1 MTNMLKKVFNWS
13 EVHLSEVTS
22 YKIHNLEAKFWLTCE
37 LKYMFLTVTVLTFD
51 FRPELPSSVDCTW
64 EDRFYP
70 KAWGHPLLRDAIV
83 NMYNDQYGSKIEPD
97 NVMVFAGG
105 RCAIFTVL
113 LFLKKNVQVRIGN
126 AEWPAYLDIMTQ
138 AGIDWKTVQLDH
150 SNNFHPPNS
159 AYFDREGLNAKTR
172 VFPVISNPGNPT
184 GTHIYS
190 KFYGNCL
197 KLLQYHAILGLF

>member
-1 MTNMLKKVFNWS
+1 M
-13 EVHLSEVTS
+13 
-22 YKIHNLEAKFWLTCE
+22 CE
-37 LKYMFLTVTVLTFD
+37 LKYMFLTVPTFD

-190 KFYGNCL
+190 KLDGNATVLTDRQGGKEACCPT
-197 KLLQYHAILGLF
+197 HFS

>member
-1 MTNMLKKVFNWS
+1 
-13 EVHLSEVTS
+13 
-22 YKIHNLEAKFWLTCE
+22 
-37 LKYMFLTVTVLTFD
+37 
-51 FRPELPSSVDCTW
+51 
-64 EDRFYP
+64 
-70 KAWGHPLLRDAIV
+70 
-83 NMYNDQYGSKIEPD
+83 MYNDQYGSKIEPD

-159 AYFDREGLNAKTR
+159 AYFDRDGLNAKTR

-184 GTHIYS
+184 GTHIYP
-190 KFYGNCL
+190 KFDGYAIVLTAGFL
-197 KLLQYHAILGLF
+197 KLVQCQPKPNPEIQQFLNEGVRFNHS